1 MGEGEE
7 HYFGSEHS
15 TLGLLQQCLIRNSEQ
30 QKQKPGNLQ
39 GFGGGRGP
47 FIQYI
52 GLGSSEYIWRKKE
65 KTGHRMATHRQMEVW
80 LIQEEVNCSQN

>member
-30 QKQKPGNLQ
+30 QKQKIVRLGIPSSQ
-39 GFGGGRGP
+39 GSGRKWPQGICDNP
-47 FIQYI
+47 NI
-52 GLGSSEYIWRKKE
+52 LRGSNVCESGVPAGR
-65 KTGHRMATHRQMEVW
+65 
-80 LIQEEVNCSQN
+80 